1 MSRRSRISS
10 VLSCLAA
17 VLAFA
22 PGLVLAQAPA
32 PTPTPASASAPAP
45 VSAPPPVLKNDPFA
59 RPALSARGAPAPSG
73 VSSAPRV
80 TTAPGTSWN
89 PELTAIL
96 WADKDSLVKVGGV
109 VLQLGEVIDGH
120 RLVEVRESE
129 AVFIAVQ
136 TKKRVVLSL
145 SGGEPPPGPPLQE
158 EPRTKERRDDSRE
171 GQGK

>member
-1 MSRRSRISS
+1 MSRRSRISR

-17 VLAFA
+17 ALAFA
-22 PGLVLAQAPA
+22 PGFVFAQAPAQAPA
-32 PTPTPASASAPAP
+32 PAPASAQEPAPA
-45 VSAPPPVLKNDPFA
+45 PVLKNDPFA
-59 RPALSARGAPAPSG
+59 RPILSARGAPAPSG

-96 WADKDSLVKVGGV
+96 SADKDSLVKVGGV
-109 VLQLGEVIDGH
+109 VVQVGEVIDGH

-145 SGGEPPPGPPLQE
+145 SGGDPPPGPPLQE
-158 EPRTKERRDDSRE
+158 EARPKERRDDSRE